1 MHTHNIMHRDFKL
14 YTVSLMM
21 HASYNFG
28 ASPTSIQVQGILSW
42 IMDQEQKAEKYES
55 CRYASGY

>member
-1 MHTHNIMHRDFKL
+1 
-14 YTVSLMM
+14 MM